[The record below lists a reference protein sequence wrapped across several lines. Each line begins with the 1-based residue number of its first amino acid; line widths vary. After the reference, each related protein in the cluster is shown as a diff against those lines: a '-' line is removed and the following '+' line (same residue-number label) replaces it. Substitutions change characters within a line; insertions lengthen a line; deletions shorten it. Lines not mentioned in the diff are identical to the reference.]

1 MTNSL
6 HKNKKKT
13 YHKTSL
19 SFGLDRFKKLCQV
32 IFINII
38 MMKKIISESL
48 KNTLLYCSYLLRIV
62 KWNYFKIRI

>member
-6 HKNKKKT
+6 HKNKKT
-13 YHKTSL
+13 YKTSL
-19 SFGLDRFKKLCQV
+19 SFGLDGFKKLCQV

-48 KNTLLYCSYLLRIV
+48 KNTLLYCSYLLRTV
-62 KWNYFKIRI
+62 K